1 MFSRSP
7 RKHAPEID
15 TLIGRNTRV
24 EGDIDFSGGC
34 HVDGQVKGC
43 IRGNDDEDSVLSIS
57 DTGMVEGS
65 VIVPQLILNGT
76 VQGDVRVTGRIELGA
91 SARVV
96 GNLFY
101 NLIEM
106 AIGAEVNG
114 QLIHSEASAG
124 ASPVLVTHQDTTA
137 GADAGKGA
145 DGKSRSAGTAEKPP
159 SALGKQQK
167 AG

>member
-1 MFSRSP
+1 MFGRSP

-24 EGDIDFSGGC
+24 EGDIEFSGGC

-43 IRGNDDEDSVLSIS
+43 IRANDDSDAVLSIS

-65 VIVPQLILNGT
+65 VAVPQLILNGT
-76 VQGDVRVTGRIELGA
+76 VQGDVTVTGRIELGA

-96 GNLFY
+96 GNVFY
-101 NLIEM
+101 HLIEM

-114 QLIHSEASAG
+114 QLIHNSASTP
-124 ASPVLVTHQDTTA
+124 SPVLVTHQERDQES
-137 GADAGKGA
+137 GDADKAGKG
-145 DGKSRSAGTAEKPP
+145 GS

-167 AG
+167 AS